1 MSITRGTL
9 NKAYVSALD
18 GMIEQRDIASTLLD
32 VANDSGFLKTMRLF
46 GRTKKAKAWEY
57 HQFVNTDM
65 FPTLTVGTTSGSGS
79 TSVTTALTAGNGF
92 IRKGDLVKFPDD
104 KVGYVYSVS
113 TTSGVDTLV
122 IKSVNGDN
130 LTLASGNALVYNG
143 DAVGEGST
151 AVTNRNYDVTKQ
163 SNLIQ
168 IFRETHVV
176 TDVEKITPIEFEYK
190 GQPYYSAYQHAIKI
204 KNLMA
209 SVDIAMIGGKKSVT
223 KFGDGSPVLIDDAG
237 NPIQTTG
244 GLDEYV
250 STSGIND
257 SLASTGVLVDT
268 DLADFASQLN
278 AAKAPLNYMGYTS
291 DATKIVFDTFFK
303 LGKTTSMQSVR
314 MNIDNKTNIDM
325 TVDQYRHGTRTYELI
340 PLSILDHP
348 KLLTPSIKGSI
359 YWIPKDKVA
368 TVDDGVQPRIQIR
381 YKDPQVKGGDGMIG
395 EWHTGALAPVPQG
408 DQLIWGAHW
417 VTYQGLECL
426 GVNHFAKQKVIF

>member
-9 NKAYVSALD
+9 TKAYVSALD
-18 GMIEQRDIASTLLD
+18 GMIEQRDIASSLLD
-32 VANDSGFLKTMRLF
+32 VANDTGFLKTMRLF
-46 GRTKKAKAWEY
+46 GRTKAAKAWEY

-65 FPTLTVGTTSGSGS
+65 FPTITVGTTTGSGS
-79 TSVTTALTAGNGF
+79 ASVTTALTAGNGF
-92 IRKGDLVKFPDD
+92 LRVGDLVKFPND
-104 KVGYVYSVS
+104 KIGYVYSVS

-122 IKSVNGDN
+122 IKSGNGSN
-130 LTLASGNALVYNG
+130 LTLVSGNSLVYSG

-151 AVTNRNYDVTKQ
+151 KVDNRNYDVTKQ

-176 TDVEKITPIEFEYK
+176 TDVEKVTPIEFEYK
-190 GQPYYSAYQHAIKI
+190 GQAYYSAYQHAIKI
-204 KNLMA
+204 QNLKS
-209 SVDIAMIGGKKSVT
+209 SVDIAMIGGQKSVT
-223 KFGDGSPVLIDDAG
+223 KFGDASPALTDAAG
-237 NPIQTTG
+237 RPIQLTG
-244 GLDEYV
+244 GLDEYA

-257 SLASTGVLVDT
+257 SLATTGVLVT
-268 DLADFASQLN
+268 ADLADFASQLN
-278 AAKAPLNYMGYTS
+278 AAKAPLNYMGYTA
-291 DATKIVFDTFFK
+291 DATKIVYDTYFK
-303 LGKTTSMQSVR
+303 ALGSSGIQSGR
-314 MNIDNKTNIDM
+314 MSVDGKDIDL
-325 TVDQYRHGTRTYELI
+325 TVDKYTFGTRSYELI

-359 YWIPKDKVA
+359 YWIPKDKVN

-381 YKDPQVKGGDGMIG
+381 YKAHQVKGGDEMIG

-408 DQLIWGAHW
+408 DELVWGAHW

>member
-32 VANDSGFLKTMRLF
+32 VANDTGFLKTMRLF

-65 FPTLTVGTTSGSGS
+65 FPTITVGTTSGSG
-79 TSVTTALTAGNGF
+79 TATVTTALTAGNGF
-92 IRKGDLVKFPDD
+92 LRKGDLVKFPND

-113 TTSGVDTLV
+113 TTSGIDTVV
-122 IKSVNGDN
+122 IKSGNGDN
-130 LTLASGNALVYNG
+130 LTLVSGNALVYNG

-151 AVTNRNYDVTKQ
+151 KVDNRNYDVTKQ

-190 GQPYYSAYQHAIKI
+190 GQAYYSAYQHAVKI

-209 SVDIAMIGGKKSVT
+209 SVDIAMIGGTKSVT
-223 KFGDGSPVLIDDAG
+223 KFGDASPALVDSDG
-237 NPIQTTG
+237 KPIQLTG

-257 SLASTGVLVDT
+257 SLATTGVLVT
-268 DLADFASQLN
+268 ADLGDFAAQLN
-278 AAKAPLNYMGYTS
+278 AAKAPLNYMGYTA
-291 DATKIVFDTFFK
+291 DATKIVFDNYFK
-303 LGKTTSMQSVR
+303 ALGSGGINSGRISLDGKD
-314 MNIDNKTNIDM
+314 IDL
-325 TVDQYRHGTRTYELI
+325 TVDSYRYGTRTYELI

-348 KLLTPSIKGSI
+348 KLLTASIKGSI
-359 YWIPKDKVA
+359 YWIPKDKVP

-408 DQLIWGAHW
+408 DELVWGAHW